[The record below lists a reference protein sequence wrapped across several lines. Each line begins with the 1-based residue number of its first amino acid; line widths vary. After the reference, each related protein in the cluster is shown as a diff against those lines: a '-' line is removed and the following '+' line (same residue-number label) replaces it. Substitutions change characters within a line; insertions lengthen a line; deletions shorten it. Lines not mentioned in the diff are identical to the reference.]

1 MNRNMKQWV
10 ADMIASP
17 VKKALPVLS
26 FPSTQ
31 LMGIG
36 VRELISDS
44 VLQAEG
50 MRLIAKRTNAAA
62 SVSLMDLSVEAEC
75 FGSAIQVSDDEV
87 PTVVGSIITGTED
100 AASLAVP
107 EVGAGRTRIYIDAL
121 RKAVA
126 LIDDRPVLAGT
137 IGPFSLAGRL
147 MDVTEIMIQCYEDPG
162 LVHSVLDKAT
172 SFITAYARAYKEAGA
187 HGMVM
192 AEPLAG
198 LLSPDFGEEFS
209 ARYVKRIVDALQDER
224 FIVVYH
230 NCGNS
235 TVAMI
240 DSILGTGAAAL
251 HFGNAIDMA
260 DMMPHIPPHIAAM
273 GNIDPAA
280 HFRNGTPES
289 VRAATLGL
297 LERCGAYPNFIIS
310 SGCDIPPLSR
320 WENIDAFFETVDAFY
335 A

>member
-1 MNRNMKQWV
+1 MKQWV

-75 FGSAIQVSDDEV
+75 FGSTIQVSDDEV
-87 PTVVGSIITGTED
+87 PTVIGSIIADADD
-100 AASLAVP
+100 AAALAIP
-107 EVGAGRTRIYIDAL
+107 EVGSGRTQIYIDAL
-121 RKAVA
+121 RKAAA

-137 IGPFSLAGRL
+137 IGPFSLSGRL
-147 MDVTEIMIQCYEDPG
+147 MDVTEIMIQCYENPA
-162 LVHSVLDKAT
+162 LVHTVLGKAAD
-172 SFITAYARAYKEAGA
+172 FLVAYARAYKQAGA
-187 HGMVM
+187 HGIVM

-209 ARYVKRIVDALQDER
+209 SRYVKRIVDELQDDR

-260 DMMPHIPPHIAAM
+260 DMMPHIPPHIPAM

-280 HFRNGTPES
+280 EFRNGTPES
-289 VRAATLGL
+289 VRAATLAL
-297 LERCGAYPNFIIS
+297 LERCGSYPNFIIS

-320 WENIDAFFETVDAFY
+320 WENIDAFFETVDAYY